1 MIFRDWECFLFG
13 GILGDWDFGWV
24 LGNLGG
30 VGAFVP
36 DGVAWVVA
44 MGDRVGRW
52 LRGGAVDPS

>member
-13 GILGDWDFGWV
+13 EILWDWDFGGV
-24 LGNLGG
+24 G

-52 LRGGAVDPS
+52 LQSHRPSHDRRFF